1 MIGTGF
7 IVGEEATDYANADFD
22 KEKFL
27 ELKGVDSG
35 GEYWYLIVHYILD
48 LCMQDQKYL
57 IMLKGLEQLVR

>member
-35 GEYWYLIVHYILD
+35 GEY
-48 LCMQDQKYL
+48 
-57 IMLKGLEQLVR
+57 